1 VKVRRWGE
9 ERLPELEPLWRAMH
23 AHHRDLE
30 DVPPVRPF
38 EDSWARRQEQYRG
51 WLRSGEGIVLVAER
65 DGGQPVGY
73 VALTIGDGPSTWDV
87 GDRAAEIESVAVIES
102 ERSSG
107 VGAAL
112 MEAAIEAARS
122 AGATAIGV
130 GVVHSNADAI
140 RFYERAGFK
149 PLYVQMLRT

>member
-1 VKVRRWGE
+1 VKVLRWGE

-38 EDSWARRQEQYRG
+38 EDSWARRQEQYGG

-65 DGGQPVGY
+65 DGGPPVGY
-73 VALTIGDGPSTWDV
+73 AALTIGDGPSTWDV
-87 GDRAAEIESVAVIES
+87 GDRAAEIESIAVLPS

-112 MEAAIEAARS
+112 MDAAVEAARS
-122 AGATAIGV
+122 AGAMAIGV

-149 PLYVQMLRT
+149 PFYLQMLRA